1 MKKQNTNL
9 KELLTDLEEK
19 LEEIFVDKIP
29 YQIPNNIKELIV
41 NYGPYL
47 LVFSLFFQFLN
58 ILNVGYFTSYFGLM
72 GVKMGLVYQ
81 VERLFL
87 LITLII
93 EAVAI
98 ALPGLFQKKLSS
110 WRLLFYSSLVMVVR
124 GVVVFDIFGLVIST
138 LLSWYLLFQI
148 KEYYK

>member
-93 EAVAI
+93 EAVA
-98 ALPGLFQKKLSS
+98 LPGLFKKKLSS

>member
-1 MKKQNTNL
+1 MEIKNQKL
-9 KELLTDLEEK
+9 KELLTDLEKK

-29 YQIPNNIKELIV
+29 YQIPNNIKDLIV

-47 LVFSLFFQFLN
+47 LAFSLFFQFLN
-58 ILNVGYFTSYFGLM
+58 ILNVGYFTSYFELM

-93 EAVAI
+93 EAVA
-98 ALPGLFQKKLSS
+98 LPGLFQKKLFS
-110 WRLLFYSSLVMVVR
+110 WKLLFYSSLVMVVR